1 VDGGQPT
8 GAERCSW
15 PSADPLWTRLVP
27 SPEAHGLPFPIVIPL
42 VDPDQGPH
50 TPDAAPLLV
59 RVRGARGLERA
70 GPTRSHPEPGR
81 DPAQRRRVLW
91 VLPTGGEAAASP
103 PDPPHERV
111 DSVI

>member
-1 VDGGQPT
+1 M
-8 GAERCSW
+8 AS
-15 PSADPLWTRLVP
+15 P
-27 SPEAHGLPFPIVIPL
+27 SPSSSPWSIPTRA
-42 VDPDQGPH
+42 PH

-103 PDPPHERV
+103 PDPPHRAGGQWITFN
-111 DSVI
+111 D